1 MKSDGAKEETPCT
14 PGWCGEGH
22 GAKCFNAG
30 RCLREQARKA
40 AARKSKPAALS
51 QHPGEGEK
59 A

>member
-1 MKSDGAKEETPCT
+1 MTADAAKEETPCM

-40 AARKSKPAALS
+40 AARKTAAPARS
-51 QHPGEGEK
+51 VK
-59 A
+59 